1 MEGQDKVIVTFIKCK
16 KEDLPLGRFFDG
28 KARSK
33 KRVWVNIDDDSE
45 GEAGV
50 EDSEAGVE
58 DPEAETSGR
67 HKTLKVT
74 PVRVQD
80 NHVSVAS
87 SSRITPHESSP
98 AWHASRDRVEFLKSL
113 SIMPRYQ
120 KLVELVVALPETESH
135 ISTEPA
141 LPEWALWTWGAKYLP
156 EHIHLDRDSFL
167 KALAQLE
174 GEKFGSFN
182 QGGPIVLGLGLLL
195 RECNRA
201 QEVEEDDP
209 EVSHLDFLLNSNLG
223 IQRAEDVLC
232 AVRSVIARLEQG
244 SVGMNPEEMDNHR
257 DKEDAEKKAGG
268 HAEERTASEGRGE
281 EEEAPIQAPPK
292 KRKRQGS
299 KNAQEKAATIEDG
312 EQKVKRDRKKSK
324 RALGMGL

>member
-1 MEGQDKVIVTFIKCK
+1 
-16 KEDLPLGRFFDG
+16 
-28 KARSK
+28 
-33 KRVWVNIDDDSE
+33 
-45 GEAGV
+45 
-50 EDSEAGVE
+50 
-58 DPEAETSGR
+58 
-67 HKTLKVT
+67 
-74 PVRVQD
+74 
-80 NHVSVAS
+80 
-87 SSRITPHESSP
+87 
-98 AWHASRDRVEFLKSL
+98 
-113 SIMPRYQ
+113 MPRYQ
-120 KLVELVVALPETESH
+120 KLVELVVALPETETH

-195 RECNRA
+195 RECNQA

-232 AVRSVIARLEQG
+232 AVGSVIARLEQG
-244 SVGMNPEEMDNHR
+244 SVGMNPEEVDNHK

-268 HAEERTASEGRGE
+268 HAEERTASEGGGE

-299 KNAQEKAATIEDG
+299 KNTQEKAATIEDG
-312 EQKVKRDRKKSK
+312 EQKSK